1 MVNIWAVA
9 TTWDKVERETRA
21 TAERVSDLFVVAA
34 AEAAEAI
41 ELVDA
46 VRPPVGPQH
55 LVRILQRVVVLL
67 PSKVGWFSVN

>member
-9 TTWDKVERETRA
+9 TTWDRVERETGA
-21 TAERVSDLFVVAA
+21 TSERVSDLFVVAA
-34 AEAAEAI
+34 AEAPEAI

-46 VRPPVGPQH
+46 VRPPVGPLH

-67 PSKVGWFSVN
+67 PNKVGWFSVN